1 MSWRSSGKHNCGS
14 KAGAAA
20 GEERFG
26 KPGAE
31 TASGNQNRAQC
42 LCGKHPGDGD
52 GLPQRGC
59 AVSISAGFQDQ
70 MWQNPHPA
78 LISELSL
85 R

>member
-42 LCGKHPGDGD
+42 LCGKYPGDGD
-52 GLPQRGC
+52 GLPRE
-59 AVSISAGFQDQ
+59 AVQS
-70 MWQNPHPA
+70 P
-78 LISELSL
+78 SL
-85 R
+85 QVFKTRCGKSHILL